1 MDADA
6 ARTILNVERLVVCD
20 VAPKQASHAEPYR
33 GGKGSVPGGEIL
45 RGGPK
50 SLLEWCNNTH
60 TPYSLLHGAVLQK
73 KNNCIQFLKVSI

>member
-50 SLLEWCNNTH
+50 SLLE
-60 TPYSLLHGAVLQK
+60 
-73 KNNCIQFLKVSI
+73 